1 MKANELY
8 EVYDKLKVFC
18 FQPHPPADACLHR
31 YDRPLHNKTLVRQ
44 NEANSPLRV
53 EELNCLRD
61 RKKKKKK
68 IEFDQILIRQQ

>member
-18 FQPHPPADACLHR
+18 FQPHPPADVCLHR
-31 YDRPLHNKTLVRQ
+31 YDRLLHNKTLVRQ
-44 NEANSPLRV
+44 NEANSPLDV

-61 RKKKKKK
+61 KKKRWN
-68 IEFDQILIRQQ
+68 LIKY